1 MQRVMLP
8 AFILIGVVLIG
19 TGANLLMP
27 FQIPVIATFG
37 FLFSASGGVYTSFS
51 GVAYLL
57 LSSAV
62 FVVSS
67 ILYFLVIR
75 FAARIDVSKL
85 GSYEPHPECVPK
97 MGSVKKIGLTLV
109 VVLFLLLLLPSF
121 IPKSTAIGSLFN
133 KFGIV
138 GPCMLVIG
146 IACVIIF
153 KDGSLFVRF
162 QQLADGIGWGMIFMF
177 GTATAMSGA
186 LNREETGIIAF
197 FSSILT
203 PIFENINPMIFV
215 AVFLLI
221 GLVATNVL
229 NNSVVSAV
237 MIPVGYTLCS
247 MFDVNPLALAAMF
260 TIIATYDVLLML
272 LLHKLPLDLFFLSL

>member
-1 MQRVMLP
+1 
-8 AFILIGVVLIG
+8 
-19 TGANLLMP
+19 
-27 FQIPVIATFG
+27 
-37 FLFSASGGVYTSFS
+37 
-51 GVAYLL
+51 
-57 LSSAV
+57 
-62 FVVSS
+62 
-67 ILYFLVIR
+67 
-75 FAARIDVSKL
+75 
-85 GSYEPHPECVPK
+85 
-97 MGSVKKIGLTLV
+97 MGSVEKIGLTLV